1 MIQGAK
7 RIATEGV
14 KEGKGPTD
22 VAKEL
27 NITAELDP
35 YRSRALHDYERS
47 LFREGILPDRMAEM
61 IVTSFLTPWLGCDK
75 VERRKAK
82 NSAFRQTNRRP
93 YFYNRHRRPISGL
106 RGPGKEMTQNG

>member
-27 NITAELDP
+27 NIIAELDP
-35 YRSRALHDYERS
+35 YRPRALHDYKRS

-61 IVTSFLTPWLGCDK
+61 IITLLLDTV
-75 VERRKAK
+75 V
-82 NSAFRQTNRRP
+82 
-93 YFYNRHRRPISGL
+93 GL
-106 RGPGKEMTQNG
+106 R